1 MVLSLVLIIS
11 RVVDSEMLTSGPVS
25 GINNE

>member
-1 MVLSLVLIIS
+1 MVLSLVLIMN

-25 GINNE
+25 GIGLI